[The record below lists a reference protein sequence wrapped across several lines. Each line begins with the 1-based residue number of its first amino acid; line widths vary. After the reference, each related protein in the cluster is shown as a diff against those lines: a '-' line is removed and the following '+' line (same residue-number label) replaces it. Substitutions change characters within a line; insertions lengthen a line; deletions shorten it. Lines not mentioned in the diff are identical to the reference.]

1 MTNKKQDNR
10 MKQYEAEIK
19 EKPFTIIYKGERL
32 NFGNDFKTQ
41 EEAIK
46 EARKE
51 VKLMG
56 DKVAVC
62 RRIAKLE
69 DGQYGEEAETLVE
82 FEREII
88 PPEKDFNPVDLN
100 PVKTIKVKTTRAE
113 VERLLKERE
122 ERWKKEHE
130 EWERKNQAEAKRQK
144 ESSAIPQDIKAK
156 VDAIRKK
163 HIQKMTPE
171 YLKGE
176 IKKVE
181 AVTKR
186 LNKTLEEMRKELN
199 LKTEA
204 QKEARA

>member
-1 MTNKKQDNR
+1 MNNKEQDKW
-10 MKQYEAEIK
+10 MKEKEAAIK
-19 EKPFTIIYKGERL
+19 EKPFTIIYVGESL

-100 PVKTIKVKTTRAE
+100 PVKTIKVKVERAE
-113 VERLLKERE
+113 VERLLKEKE
-122 ERWKKEHE
+122 ERWEKKQE
-130 EWERKNQAEAKRQK
+130 EWERK
-144 ESSAIPQDIKAK
+144 
-156 VDAIRKK
+156 RKK
-163 HIQKMTPE
+163 EEEKRKKQEELQAKQMTPE

-181 AVTKR
+181 AVAKR

>member
-1 MTNKKQDNR
+1 MTNKEQDEF
-10 MKQYEAEIK
+10 MKEKEADIK
-19 EKPFTIIYKGERL
+19 EKPFTIIYVEKRL
-32 NFGNDFKTQ
+32 NFGNDFKTV
-41 EEAIK
+41 EEAKK

-88 PPEKDFNPVDLN
+88 PPEKDFNPV
-100 PVKTIKVKTTRAE
+100 KTIKVKVERAE
-113 VERLLKERE
+113 VERLEKERE
-122 ERWKKEHE
+122 ERWKKENE
-130 EWERKNQAEAKRQK
+130 EWERKNQAEAKGQK
-144 ESSAIPQDIKAK
+144 ASFETPQDIKAK
-156 VDAIRKK
+156 VDEIRKK
-163 HIQKMTPE
+163 HRQQRTPE
-171 YLKGE
+171 YLKGA
-176 IKKVE
+176 IKQVE
-181 AVTKR
+181 AVAQR
-186 LNKTLEEMRKELN
+186 LDETLEKLRKEHK